1 MFVSAFCGV
10 LCGVFLA
17 VVLFILRLITV
28 LRAGAECKPAKK
40 GSVCVVIVAGSG
52 KMDNLMVM

>member
-17 VVLFILRLITV
+17 VIIVRLIIV

-40 GSVCVVIVAGSG
+40 GSVCVLIVAGSG
-52 KMDNLMVM
+52 KMNILMVM